1 MIRTYRLEPDTHLKQ
16 LQDMQEELS
25 NHHKK
30 HPGHVQMTMIYSKM
44 CGHCHVM
51 MPEWEKMED
60 DMKDNAHYLEKEGNR
75 CCLVRVDADTIPS
88 IQENDPVLHK
98 KLLEMLTHTR
108 GGVPSIALESSAS
121 KKLIPYF
128 GERTADSM
136 KTFLLENAPSPKS
149 KSGKSTTR
157 KTKTTTKTASKTKT
171 TKNESKSKSKSKK
184 TAKDTS
190 SKNKKEKDSK
200 KDKEALEKNKEKKR
214 KEKIREK
221 IDKLRDQIKDL
232 REQL

>member
-1 MIRTYRLEPDTHLKQ
+1 MIHTYRLEPDTHLKQ
-16 LQDMQEELS
+16 LQDMQEDIS
-25 NHHKK
+25 NHQDK
-30 HPGHVQMTMIYSKM
+30 HTGHVQMTLIYSKI

-51 MPEWEKMED
+51 MPEWDKLED
-60 DMKDNAHYLEKEGNR
+60 DIKNNAYHLEKQGNR
-75 CCLVRVDADTIPS
+75 CCLVRVDADTMPS

-136 KTFLLENAPSPKS
+136 KTFLLENTSSSKS
-149 KSGKSTTR
+149 KSGKYTTR
-157 KTKTTTKTASKTKT
+157 KTKTKTKIT
-171 TKNESKSKSKSKK
+171 ENSTKSKSKK
-184 TAKDTS
+184 TVNKNTAAKNS
-190 SKNKKEKDSK
+190 KKESKKDSK
-200 KDKEALEKNKEKKR
+200 EEKKALEKTKEKKR
-214 KEKIREK
+214 KERIREK
-221 IDKLRDQIKDL
+221 IDKLREQIKDL